1 MGREQTTEDIA
12 LDELEEQIALVM
24 KAIRRQPALKPRILT
39 RFFSNL
45 FVAVKET
52 LRGQGRIAPLFMVV
66 AESAVFGVPPLTED
80 VIAQAKE
87 SGAEA
92 IVIIEGFHSNHDIG
106 DVIYHVSM
114 SAPSFGVMGWVL
126 KIRIGDG
133 KVEFTREWPYFF
145 DTKEKVKTLGEIL
158 AEMERA

>member
-1 MGREQTTEDIA
+1 MGREQATEDIT

-24 KAIRRQPALKPRILT
+24 KAIKRQPALKPRILT

-45 FVAVKET
+45 FVAAKET

-66 AESAVFGVPPLTED
+66 AESPVFGVPPLRED
-80 VIAQAKE
+80 VIAQAKR

-92 IVIIEGFHSNHDIG
+92 IVVIEGFHSNHDIG

-114 SAPSFGVMGWVL
+114 SAPSIGVMGWVL
-126 KIRIGDG
+126 KLRIGEG

-145 DTKEKVKTLGEIL
+145 HAKEKVKTLGEIL
-158 AEMERA
+158 AEMERV